1 MNFKEQIRKIR
12 SDNNLTQEQLASV
25 LNVSRQTVSSWETG
39 RNLPDLEMVVTI
51 AKQFDLSLDHL
62 ILGGNEMTKKLIKD
76 GSETRRARF
85 NMISL
90 ISGAL
95 LLLIGA
101 GCLFIKAV
109 SVEYIDDSGILHENF
124 FLLPVASLFILSS
137 VLTFAVTGIR
147 NIITVLSR
155 KNRD

>member
-12 SDNNLTQEQLASV
+12 SDNNLTQEQLAAV

-101 GCLFIKAV
+101 GCLIVKAV

>member
-12 SDNNLTQEQLASV
+12 SDNNLTQEQLAAV

>member
-12 SDNNLTQEQLASV
+12 SDNNLTQEQLAAV

-124 FLLPVASLFILSS
+124 FLLPMASLFILCSI
-137 VLTFAVTGIR
+137 LTFAVTGIR